1 MVVVVIAGL
10 GKIELRLAVPLVAG
24 EFLADVVAEV
34 VFEVGDAVDSVGR
47 DLLAEG
53 HEVAAGDDLP
63 EAIDQNPRRA

>member
-1 MVVVVIAGL
+1 MWFNFH
-10 GKIELRLAVPLVAG
+10 LVAG

-34 VFEVGDAVDSVGR
+34 VFEIGSAVRAIGR

-53 HEVAAGDDLP
+53 HEVPAGDDLP